1 MSAYAKESE
10 NDVVWYWSKAY
21 KKRVE
26 SLKIKADEASKTAWK
41 EWERTKRPISE
52 KPMFIVGRWYCFG
65 METKMDAPLAG
76 YYVNGDTGKVEYR
89 ESKKMIKS
97 GSKKLPKDAWSK
109 ITPLPETKSGP

>member
-10 NDVVWYWSKAY
+10 NDVVWYWSKDY

-52 KPMFIVGRWYCFG
+52 KPMFIVGRCTALEWKQKW
-65 METKMDAPLAG
+65 MHRLLVTMSMAIP
-76 YYVNGDTGKVEYR
+76 GKLNTAR
-89 ESKKMIKS
+89 AKR
-97 GSKKLPKDAWSK
+97 
-109 ITPLPETKSGP
+109 

>member
-26 SLKIKADEASKTAWK
+26 SLKIKPDEASKTAWK